1 VHPNE
6 LVIRDFFAHFGDRAT
21 IERVFAPDAT
31 WREPGSSPIS
41 GRYVGR
47 DAVADLII
55 TSVVEGS
62 GGTFRVVEVV
72 DVLANDRFGLALVT
86 VEATNAG
93 RHIVTTDRVIFELR
107 DGLIIDARVLSEDQ
121 AEVDAFWAE

>member
-1 VHPNE
+1 VHPNT
-6 LVIRDFFAHFGDRAT
+6 LVIRDFFAHFGDRPT

-31 WREPGSSPIS
+31 WSEPGSSPIS

-47 DAVADLII
+47 DAVADLIL
-55 TSVVEGS
+55 SVVDRS

-93 RHIVTTDRVIFELR
+93 RKILTTDRVVFELR
-107 DGLIIDARVLSEDQ
+107 DGLIVDARVLSEDQ
-121 AEVDAFWAE
+121 SEVDAFWAD

>member
-1 VHPNE
+1 VHPNA

-47 DAVADLII
+47 DAVADLIM
-55 TSVVEGS
+55 SVVERS

-86 VEATNAG
+86 VDATNAG
-93 RHIVTTDRVIFELR
+93 RTITTTDRVVFELR

-121 AEVDAFWAE
+121 AEVDAFWAD

>member
-1 VHPNE
+1 MHPNA
-6 LVIRDFFAHFGDRAT
+6 LVIRDFFAHFGERAT

-47 DAVADLII
+47 DAVADLIM
-55 TSVVEGS
+55 SVVERS

-86 VEATNAG
+86 VDATNAG
-93 RHIVTTDRVIFELR
+93 RTITTTDRVVFEFR

-121 AEVDAFWAE
+121 AEVDAFWAD